1 MTQAQENPV
10 FTEPLL
16 PTQHDAVAP
25 DGSLVRVL
33 ARLPSGSMAHFEL
46 GAGEVPAHNGTGPSA
61 RSGTSRRV
69 WDGCRATRTDARLGR
84 SILDPGS
91 RSQSQSA
98 RRSSSAIPAA
108 SHSQR
113 SV

>member
-61 RSGTSRRV
+61 RSGTS
-69 WDGCRATRTDARLGR
+69 
-84 SILDPGS
+84 PGS
-91 RSQSQSA
+91 GTDVAPPERTRGSGDRS
-98 RRSSSAIPAA
+98 
-108 SHSQR
+108 
-113 SV
+113 